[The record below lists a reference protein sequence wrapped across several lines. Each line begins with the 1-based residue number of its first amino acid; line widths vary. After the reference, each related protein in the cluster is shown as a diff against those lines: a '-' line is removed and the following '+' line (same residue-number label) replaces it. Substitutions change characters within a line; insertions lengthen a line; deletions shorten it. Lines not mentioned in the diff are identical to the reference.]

1 MAKAKKGSRT
11 DFDSPWK
18 EILEHFFPQ
27 FMQFFFPNAY
37 EQIDWSK
44 GYRFLDQ
51 ELQQIAP
58 ESEIGPRRVDKLVEV
73 YRHDGQDAW
82 VLAHVEIQGQKDLAY
97 EKRLYV
103 YNYRLFDRYDR
114 PVATLSVLT
123 DSDPAWRPHRYGYE
137 LFDCHIS
144 LDFPVVKL
152 LDYKDKQAEL
162 EKSDNPFAI
171 VVMAHL
177 ETQKTRRKPAQRY
190 EAKLK
195 LAKMMY
201 RKGYQ
206 RVEIINLFRF
216 IDWIMTL
223 PEDMDWQFLLEIAR
237 FEETEKMPYVTSV
250 ERIGMEKGMALG
262 RQEGQQEGLQEGLR
276 VSIVQT
282 LELRF
287 GRVSPRIEL
296 FLQQVQ
302 DVDDLRELH
311 KQAVLVPSLTVFE
324 QGLPG

>member
-1 MAKAKKGSRT
+1 
-11 DFDSPWK
+11 
-18 EILEHFFPQ
+18 
-27 FMQFFFPNAY
+27 
-37 EQIDWSK
+37 
-44 GYRFLDQ
+44 
-51 ELQQIAP
+51 
-58 ESEIGPRRVDKLVEV
+58 
-73 YRHDGQDAW
+73 
-82 VLAHVEIQGQKDLAY
+82 
-97 EKRLYV
+97 
-103 YNYRLFDRYDR
+103 
-114 PVATLSVLT
+114 
-123 DSDPAWRPHRYGYE
+123 
-137 LFDCHIS
+137 
-144 LDFPVVKL
+144 
-152 LDYKDKQAEL
+152 
-162 EKSDNPFAI
+162 
-171 VVMAHL
+171 
-177 ETQKTRRKPAQRY
+177 
-190 EAKLK
+190 
-195 LAKMMY
+195 MY

-206 RVEIINLFRF
+206 WVEIINLFRF

-262 RQEGQQEGLQEGLR
+262 RQEGQQEGLR